1 MSLNRKVSIARRF
14 QRAVRIDTDYND
26 IKALE
31 GFICTKSSAE
41 VLSAIGQY
49 SSETKHGAFT
59 WTGPYGSGK
68 SSLVVALS
76 ALLSGNKNL
85 ASKAKDII
93 GNETAQSLLQTFPS
107 KSKGWITLPVI
118 GRRENASQVIGETL
132 ERQGLVKKRS
142 RKKWSDNAVITEL
155 IDLSNRHPRSEG
167 GIILFVDEM
176 GKFLEAATQEGG
188 DVYLFQLLAEAASHS
203 QRRFLFIGILH
214 QSFEE
219 YANRLSREIR
229 DEWSKIQGRFIDFA
243 VNAVG
248 EEQIEMIGRAI
259 RSRHSP
265 SRSSRV
271 SKSIALEIRRNRP
284 GASRDLPE
292 MLESCWPL
300 HPIVACLI
308 GPISRRRFGQN
319 QRSIFG
325 FLNSPE
331 PFGFQEFIRN
341 NRGKTLFEPNMLWDY
356 LNINLEPSILASPDG
371 HRWAMASEAINRCES
386 LGGDDF
392 PLKLLKSIVLIDMFR
407 DRSGLMPTKKVLKSC
422 VKGHTESEVSAA
434 LKQLEAWSLITFRKF
449 TDSYSIYAGSDF
461 DIDSTVRDALE
472 NVREANFEM
481 LQKLADI
488 QPILA
493 KRHYDETGALRWFD
507 VSIAPLNELVDRA
520 RTYVPSAGSIGV
532 FFLAIPTES
541 ETSMQAQKISRKVV
555 NESRDWDIVVGLSKS
570 AWGITSLAREL
581 IAYSE
586 ILDRHPD
593 LAGDIVAQREVK
605 ARYSILQGQLEEE
618 FQRAFENASWYQE
631 KHEPKQWHHADL
643 NNIASQLAA
652 KRYHQ
657 SPRLNNELLNRIRP
671 SSNAVAAQNALL
683 RAMVTKESEPSL
695 GIIGFPA
702 EGGLYASLLEKTG
715 LHIEGKSGWQF
726 STPGARNDPCYLF
739 PLWEKTDS
747 FLRQHEDR
755 TVSITE
761 VYALWSTAP
770 FGLKDGLMPVLMVAF
785 ILSRR
790 EQIALYREGVF
801 QARFKDIDV
810 EVLAKNADLVQ
821 VRWMDLSMLSR
832 QLLSSMAE
840 VVRKLDTGNNL
851 VQLTPIDVARG
862 LISIFDCLHSWTK
875 RTSQLSANAIRVRD
889 LFKLAK
895 DPNKFLFDDI
905 PTAFGGHEALDN
917 DQKLNVIVHEVQ
929 EGLQELV
936 DSYPSMLHRLNDL
949 MLAELQVPNASTQ
962 ALGELQSRAEN
973 IKEIG
978 GDFRLSAFIGRLASF
993 NGSGEDI
1000 EGIAG
1005 LAANRPPRDWTD
1017 PDLERATVELA
1028 DLSQKFIRAENFA
1041 RVKGR
1046 TDKRHAIAVVIG
1058 VNGRPA
1064 PVHAEF
1070 EVTDTDIES
1079 IEQIVN
1085 QVKGMLE
1092 SDSPSHGNRNLI
1104 LAALAEL
1111 SSQYIVEGEEN
1122 KLMEKAL

>member
-1 MSLNRKVSIARRF
+1 MNLKNKVSIARRF
-14 QRAVRIDTDYND
+14 QRAIRIDTDYND
-26 IKALE
+26 IQALE
-31 GFICTKSSAE
+31 GFICTKSSVE
-41 VLSAIGQY
+41 VLSAIGHH

-93 GNETAQSLLQTFPS
+93 GEETAQNLLQTFPP

-118 GRRENASQVIGETL
+118 GRREDASQVIGEAL
-132 ERQGLVKKRS
+132 ETQGLSKKRT
-142 RKKWSDNAVITEL
+142 RKKWSDKAIVTEL

-188 DVYLFQLLAEAASHS
+188 DVYLFQLLAEAASYS
-203 QRRFLFIGILH
+203 QRRFIFIGILH

-229 DEWSKIQGRFIDFA
+229 DEWSKIQGRFIDLS

-259 RSRHSP
+259 RNHRSP
-265 SRSSRV
+265 LMSSRV
-271 SKSIALEIRRNRP
+271 CKSIALEIRRNRP

-300 HPIVACLI
+300 HPIVACLL

-331 PFGFQEFIRN
+331 PYGFQEFIRY
-341 NRGKTLFEPNMLWDY
+341 NRANALFEPDRLWDY

-386 LGGDDF
+386 LGGDDL

-407 DRSGLMPTKKVLKSC
+407 DRSGLAPTRKLLKTC
-422 VKGHTESEVSAA
+422 IRGHAESVVSVA
-434 LKQLEAWSLITFRKF
+434 LKQLEAWSLIIFRKF
-449 TDSYSIYAGSDF
+449 TDSYGIYAGSDF

-472 NVREANFEM
+472 NVREVNFET

-507 VSIAPLNELVDRA
+507 VSIVPLNEIVERA
-520 RTYVPSAGSIGV
+520 RSYKPGSGTIGV
-532 FFLAIPTES
+532 FFLAIPTEN
-541 ETSMQAQKISRKVV
+541 ETPRQAQKISHEVV
-555 NESRDWDIVVGLSKS
+555 NEPRDWDIVVGLSKS
-570 AWGITSLAREL
+570 TWGITSMAREL

-605 ARYSILQGQLEEE
+605 ARYSILQGRLEEE

-631 KHEPKQWHHADL
+631 KHKPRQWLYAGL
-643 NNIASQLAA
+643 NNIASRLATN
-652 KRYHQ
+652 RYHQ
-657 SPRLNNELLNRIRP
+657 SPRLNNELLNRIKP

-683 RAMVTKESEPSL
+683 RAMVTKESESRL
-695 GIIGFPA
+695 GIVGFPA
-702 EGGLYASLLEKTG
+702 EGGLYASILEKTG
-715 LHIEGKSGWQF
+715 LHVKGESGWKF
-726 STPGARNDPCYLF
+726 STPDVKKDPCYLF

-747 FLRQHEDR
+747 FLMQHEER
-755 TVSITE
+755 TVSIAE
-761 VYALWSTAP
+761 IYSLWSAAP
-770 FGLKDGLMPVLMVAF
+770 FGLKEGLMPVLMVAF
-785 ILSRR
+785 VLSRR
-790 EQIALYREGVF
+790 EEIALYREGVF

-810 EVLAKNADLVQ
+810 EVLAKNADMVQ
-821 VRWMDLSMLSR
+821 VRWMDLSILSR
-832 QLLSSMAE
+832 HLLSSMAE
-840 VVRKLDTGNNL
+840 VVRTLDARNNL

-905 PTAFGGHEALDN
+905 PTAFGGHDALDN
-917 DQKLNVIVHEVQ
+917 GQTLNAIVHEVR

-936 DSYPSMLHRLNDL
+936 DSYHSMLHRLNDL
-949 MLAELQVPNASTQ
+949 MLTELQVPNASTQ
-962 ALGELQSRAEN
+962 ALGELRARAAN

-978 GDFRLSAFIGRLASF
+978 GDFRLNAFISRLTSF
-993 NGSGEDI
+993 GGSNEDI
-1000 EGIAG
+1000 EGIAS

-1028 DLSQKFIRAENFA
+1028 DLSQQFIRAENFA

-1046 TDKRHAIAVVIG
+1046 KDKRHAIAVVIG

-1064 PVHAEF
+1064 PVHTEF
-1070 EVTDTDIES
+1070 QVTDTDIES

-1085 QVKGMLE
+1085 QVRGLLE
-1092 SDSPSHGNRNLI
+1092 SDSPANRNLI

-1111 SSQYIVEGEEN
+1111 SSQYIVEAEDKLVEN
-1122 KLMEKAL
+1122 AL